1 MSDITNEQRLEKLE
15 VLVKN
20 LSNVIGRLKS
30 VQKIEKTI
38 CFGEDFLLEVD
49 RYERSSIF
57 PLLVGFNLQ
66 QDDFLNT
73 SIKID
78 SLEKLFDLV
87 KLFPEYKIFLKE
99 EDSKHYLVFESK

>member
-49 RYERSSIF
+49 RHERSSIF

-66 QDDFLNT
+66 DDFLNT
-73 SIKID
+73 SIKIG